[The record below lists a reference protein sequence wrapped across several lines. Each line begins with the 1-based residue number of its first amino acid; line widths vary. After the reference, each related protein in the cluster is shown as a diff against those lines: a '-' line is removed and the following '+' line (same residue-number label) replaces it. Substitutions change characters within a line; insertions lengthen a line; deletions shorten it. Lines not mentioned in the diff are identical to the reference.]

1 MSGGRYTF
9 LIGPW
14 IYGLVGL
21 SCALLAATA
30 LWQIRSGAEAD
41 GGPLPLVGELRA
53 APPRSA
59 ADIETLRAHVRRRL
73 ALSPTDPSAWM
84 TLAYA
89 ARAEEGRCASTCNA
103 ALERAYRSA
112 PLDPVTFAWRARFS
126 LENWPT
132 LTPGVR
138 DLTIAHMRR
147 AWSTPEGRLAI
158 RDMGLTV
165 RDPSGRLAA
174 KMVAGSLHAQPLDHP
189 DN

>member
-9 LIGPW
+9 MIGPW

-21 SCALLAATA
+21 SSALLAVVT
-30 LWQIRSGAEAD
+30 LWQIRAGPEA

-53 APPRSA
+53 APPRTT
-59 ADIETLRAHVRRRL
+59 ADIEALRAHVRRRL
-73 ALSPTDPSAWM
+73 DLSPTDPSAWM

-89 ARAEEGRCASTCNA
+89 ARAEEGRCGPTCNA
-103 ALERAYRSA
+103 ALARAYRSA

-126 LENWPT
+126 LENWPA

-158 RDMGLTV
+158 RDMGVTV

-174 KMVAGSLHAQPLDHP
+174 KMVAGSLHAQPLDRP